1 MGIYNYLSMYGLTC
15 KQPVL
20 SLSAVQGGGEK
31 TVTEVAKLCPP
42 RPKLEAGVAA
52 RGGRSDRKSYS
63 TVLIATQNN
72 TDNETEN
79 RYRGQ
84 DS

>member
-1 MGIYNYLSMYGLTC
+1 M
-15 KQPVL
+15 
-20 SLSAVQGGGEK
+20 
-31 TVTEVAKLCPP
+31 TEVAKLCPP
-42 RPKLEAGVAA
+42 RPKVEAGVAA
-52 RGGRSDRKSYS
+52 RGGRSERKSYS